1 MLSYLIRRV
10 LIIIPTLIVI
20 SMISFIII
28 ELPPG
33 DFVSSYVRQV
43 ESQGEVSREALDA
56 MRASFGLDEPIPVR
70 YFKWISRFV
79 QGDFGYSL
87 AWNASVREVVGDRLT
102 LTIVVSFSSLLFAWV
117 LAIPIGLYSAV
128 KQYSIG
134 DYTFTFFGFLGLSIP
149 NFMLALVL
157 MYISVTQFGGS
168 VGGLFSR
175 EFALAPWSLAKVWD
189 LIKHL
194 WLPVIVVGTAGTAGT
209 IRVMRNNMLD
219 ELNKPY
225 VTTARAKGLSEW
237 RVIMK
242 YPFRFAI
249 NPVISTVGW
258 LLPQLI
264 GGAVITSVV
273 LNLPTTGPIF
283 LRALREQ
290 DMYLAGFFVMILAT
304 LTVIGTLISDLL
316 LAAVDPRIRYD

>member
-1 MLSYLIRRV
+1 MLYYLIRRV
-10 LIIIPTLIVI
+10 LIIIPTLLVI

-33 DFVSSYVRQV
+33 DFVSSAVRLTESRGEMSSEAV
-43 ESQGEVSREALDA
+43 EE
-56 MRASFGLDEPIPVR
+56 MRVSFGLDEPLPVR

-87 AWNASVREVVGDRLT
+87 AWNASVSDVVGDRIA
-102 LTIVVSFSSLLFAWV
+102 LTIAVSFSSLLFAWV
-117 LAIPIGLYSAV
+117 IAIPIGLYSAV
-128 KQYSIG
+128 KQYSVG
-134 DYTFTFFGFLGLSIP
+134 DYTFTFLGFLGLSIP

-175 EFALAPWSLAKVWD
+175 EFLLAPWSLAKVWD

-225 VTTARAKGLSEW
+225 VTTARAKGLSEV
-237 RVIMK
+237 RIIMK